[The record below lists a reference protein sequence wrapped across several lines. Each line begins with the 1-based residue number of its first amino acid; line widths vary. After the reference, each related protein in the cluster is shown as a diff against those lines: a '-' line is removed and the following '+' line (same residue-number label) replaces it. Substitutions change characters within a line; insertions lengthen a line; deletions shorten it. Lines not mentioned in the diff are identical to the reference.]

1 MDPRQDDN
9 KNKKP
14 SESVPTS
21 IDSAEATSLP
31 TEVPAEGMLMPN
43 GKYYTNF
50 STLESAGS
58 YRTLNSSTTGCYA
71 ENGSMPILLAEK
83 DDCNLGF
90 FCPNSTDNAPPQYCP
105 PSFQC
110 QALRMTGKDCPPQG
124 LLEPVVCQ
132 GGYYCPKGGK
142 EKIECP
148 KGSYCPFGSF
158 EPWPC
163 AYGAICPAKSQRQIV
178 TMPFGFM
185 IAFDIVL
192 GIIVGLG
199 FFISAW
205 RKGRKKNYAALPNP
219 EKDMDDDGIE
229 LIAKGNKEA
238 AEDHDDL
245 SANPDFQ
252 VFMRYISRLIKT
264 KDVGLSFDFEGL
276 EFEPQPGKKILK
288 GVSGSI
294 QSGSMW
300 AVMGGSGAGKSTFF
314 NVLMGKTR
322 HTGGLI
328 KVNGHPKD
336 MAKYKKLIGFVP
348 QDDIVIPEL
357 TVREN
362 ILHSARC
369 RLPMTWKDRDIQAY
383 VDALIS
389 CIGLSHVQHSLVG
402 DANKPV
408 VSGGQRKRVS
418 IGMELAAAPMCIFL
432 DEPTSGLDATSASS
446 IMRLLKAIT
455 KLGVTTITII
465 HQPREQI
472 FNGFDNILL
481 LGLGSEIY
489 AGPTA
494 EAPVYFDSLGFT
506 FPPRANPAD
515 VIMDIINGEG
525 FEYRQDHATSETPV
539 TRLIENWRTR
549 HQREAPAYHAPQP
562 QHLLPEDAYNQP
574 AYDPPEQSYQD
585 ALAAPKRPRPV
596 SMISTADQ
604 EAELK
609 RTMKKRGAS
618 WYAQTYYCCKR
629 SITQQ
634 VRLKNSFFFEIG
646 TGAFAGGIIGLS
658 AFTAE
663 GELFKGIYHDSFSM
677 LSHATNYTSAP
688 QLGLLGAMAIG
699 LAASAPAVKVFGEE
713 KLIFN
718 REASSGHSMSA
729 YYVGKMVSVLPRLFI
744 AALHFSVFMGI
755 LATPIMSWVD
765 MFVANLLY
773 FFCVYGLASCIGMV
787 VKREDG
793 PLLAVMASLIIGIL
807 GGVAPPL
814 SKVKEW
820 KIEFL
825 WRMSPGVWFTESYF
839 SQCLLPLDY
848 LYMLDQAKV
857 ATGFNLGKFSL
868 DMGVLV
874 ALGVVYRVIAFVLLV
889 TVQRKRG

>member
-1 MDPRQDDN
+1 
-9 KNKKP
+9 
-14 SESVPTS
+14 
-21 IDSAEATSLP
+21 
-31 TEVPAEGMLMPN
+31 
-43 GKYYTNF
+43 
-50 STLESAGS
+50 
-58 YRTLNSSTTGCYA
+58 
-71 ENGSMPILLAEK
+71 
-83 DDCNLGF
+83 
-90 FCPNSTDNAPPQYCP
+90 
-105 PSFQC
+105 
-110 QALRMTGKDCPPQG
+110 
-124 LLEPVVCQ
+124 
-132 GGYYCPKGGK
+132 
-142 EKIECP
+142 
-148 KGSYCPFGSF
+148 
-158 EPWPC
+158 
-163 AYGAICPAKSQRQIV
+163 
-178 TMPFGFM
+178 MPFGFM

-205 RKGRKKNYAALPNP
+205 RKGRKKNYAALPNL
-219 EKDMDDDGIE
+219 EKDLDDDDIE
-229 LIAKGNKEA
+229 LIAKGNKDA
-238 AEDHDDL
+238 ADHDDL

-252 VFMRYISRLIKT
+252 IFMRYISRLIKT

-276 EFEPQPGKKILK
+276 EFEPQAGKKILK
-288 GVSGSI
+288 GVSGHI

-322 HTGGLI
+322 HTGGQI
-328 KVNGHPKD
+328 KVNGHPKN

-489 AGPTA
+489 AGPTV

-525 FEYRQDHATSETPV
+525 FEYRQDHAMSETPV
-539 TRLIENWRTR
+539 ARLIENWRTR
-549 HQREAPAYHAPQP
+549 HQREAPAHHAPQP
-562 QHLLPEDAYNQP
+562 QHRLPEDAYNQP
-574 AYDPPEQSYQD
+574 AYDPPEPSYPD
-585 ALAAPKRPRPV
+585 ALAAPKHPRPV
-596 SMISTADQ
+596 SIISTADQ

-663 GELFKGIYHDSFSM
+663 GQLFRGIYHGSFSM
-677 LSHATNYTSAP
+677 VSRATNYTSAP
-688 QLGLLGAMAIG
+688 QLGLLGSMAIG

-744 AALHFSVFMGI
+744 AALHFSVAMGI
-755 LATPIMSWVD
+755 LATPLMSWVD

-814 SKVKEW
+814 SKVKQW
-820 KIEFL
+820 NIEFL

-839 SQCLLPLDY
+839 SQCLLPLNY
-848 LYMLDQAKV
+848 LYMLDQAQAV
-857 ATGFNLGKFSL
+857 TGFNLGKFSL

>member
-1 MDPRQDDN
+1 
-9 KNKKP
+9 
-14 SESVPTS
+14 
-21 IDSAEATSLP
+21 
-31 TEVPAEGMLMPN
+31 
-43 GKYYTNF
+43 
-50 STLESAGS
+50 
-58 YRTLNSSTTGCYA
+58 
-71 ENGSMPILLAEK
+71 
-83 DDCNLGF
+83 
-90 FCPNSTDNAPPQYCP
+90 
-105 PSFQC
+105 
-110 QALRMTGKDCPPQG
+110 
-124 LLEPVVCQ
+124 
-132 GGYYCPKGGK
+132 
-142 EKIECP
+142 
-148 KGSYCPFGSF
+148 
-158 EPWPC
+158 
-163 AYGAICPAKSQRQIV
+163 
-178 TMPFGFM
+178 MPFGFM

-219 EKDMDDDGIE
+219 EKDLDGDDIE
-229 LIAKGNKEA
+229 LITKGSTQP
-238 AEDHDDL
+238 EDHDDL

-276 EFEPQPGKKILK
+276 EFEPTPGKKILK
-288 GVSGSI
+288 GVSGCI

-348 QDDIVIPEL
+348 QDDIVLPEL

-369 RLPMTWKDRDIQAY
+369 RLPMSWNDKDIQAY

-472 FNGFDNILL
+472 FHGFDNILL

-489 AGPTA
+489 AGPTS
-494 EAPVYFDSLGFT
+494 EAPVYFDSLGFK
-506 FPPRANPAD
+506 FPSRANPAD

-525 FEYRQDHATSETPV
+525 FEYRQDHAMSETPV
-539 TRLIENWRTR
+539 ARLIENWRTR
-549 HQREAPAYHAPQP
+549 HQREIPSHSPPRP
-562 QHLLPEDAYNQP
+562 QHLLPEDS
-574 AYDPPEQSYQD
+574 YDSPQGSYHD
-585 ALAAPKRPRPV
+585 SLDAPKRPRPTSV
-596 SMISTADQ
+596 ISTADQ

-609 RTMKKRGAS
+609 QTMKKRGAS
-618 WYAQTYYCCKR
+618 WYAQVYYCCKR

-663 GELFKGIYHDSFSM
+663 GQLFKGIYQGSFSM
-677 LSHATNYTSAP
+677 VSHATNYVSAP

-744 AALHFSVFMGI
+744 ASLHFSVFMGI
-755 LATPIMSWVD
+755 LATPLMSWID
-765 MFVANLLY
+765 MFIANLLY
-773 FFCVYGLASCIGMV
+773 FFCVYGLASCVGML

-793 PLLAVMASLIIGIL
+793 PLLAVMCSLIIGIL

-814 SKVKEW
+814 SKVKQW

-825 WRMSPGVWFTESYF
+825 WRLSPGVWFTESYF
-839 SQCLLPLDY
+839 SQCLVPLDY
-848 LYMLDQAKV
+848 LYMLDLAEE
-857 ATGFNLGKFSL
+857 ATGFKLGKYAL
-868 DMGVLV
+868 DMGYVL
-874 ALGVVYRVIAFVLLV
+874 
-889 TVQRKRG
+889 

>member
-1 MDPRQDDN
+1 M
-9 KNKKP
+9 
-14 SESVPTS
+14 
-21 IDSAEATSLP
+21 
-31 TEVPAEGMLMPN
+31 
-43 GKYYTNF
+43 
-50 STLESAGS
+50 
-58 YRTLNSSTTGCYA
+58 
-71 ENGSMPILLAEK
+71 
-83 DDCNLGF
+83 
-90 FCPNSTDNAPPQYCP
+90 
-105 PSFQC
+105 
-110 QALRMTGKDCPPQG
+110 
-124 LLEPVVCQ
+124 
-132 GGYYCPKGGK
+132 
-142 EKIECP
+142 
-148 KGSYCPFGSF
+148 
-158 EPWPC
+158 
-163 AYGAICPAKSQRQIV
+163 RQIV

-205 RKGRKKNYAALPNP
+205 RKGRKKNYAALPNTG
-219 EKDMDDDGIE
+219 KDMDGDDIE
-229 LIAKGNKEA
+229 LLTKGASNQQP
-238 AEDHDDL
+238 EDHDDL

-252 VFMRYISRLIKT
+252 VFIRYISRLIKT
-264 KDVGLSFDFEGL
+264 KDIGLSFDFEGL
-276 EFEPQPGKKILK
+276 EFEPTPGKKILK

-322 HTGGLI
+322 HTGGVI

-369 RLPMTWKDRDIQAY
+369 RLPMSWGDKDIQAY

-402 DANKPV
+402 DATKPV

-472 FNGFDNILL
+472 FHGFDNILL
-481 LGLGSEIY
+481 LGLGNEIY
-489 AGPTA
+489 AGPTS
-494 EAPVYFDSLGFT
+494 EAPVYFDSLGFK
-506 FPPRANPAD
+506 FPSRANPAD

-525 FEYRQDHATSETPV
+525 YEYRQDHAMSETPV
-539 TRLIENWRTR
+539 ARLIENWRNR
-549 HQREAPAYHAPQP
+549 HQRAAPTQAPPRP
-562 QHLLPEDAYNQP
+562 QHLLPEDSYSSSS
-574 AYDPPEQSYQD
+574 DESYQD
-585 ALAAPKRPRPV
+585 VLAAPKRPRPV
-596 SMISTADQ
+596 SVISTADQ

-609 RTMKKRGAS
+609 KTMKKRGAS
-618 WYAQTYYCCKR
+618 WYAQVYYCCKR

-663 GELFKGIYHDSFSM
+663 GQLFKGIYQGSFLA
-677 LSHATNYTSAP
+677 LSHATNYVSAP

-744 AALHFSVFMGI
+744 ANLHFSVFMGI
-755 LATPIMSWVD
+755 LATPLMSWID
-765 MFVANLLY
+765 MFIANLLY
-773 FFCVYGLASCIGMV
+773 FFCVYGLASCVGML

-793 PLLAVMASLIIGIL
+793 PLLAVMCSLIIGIL

-814 SKVKEW
+814 SKVKDWHVEV
-820 KIEFL
+820 L

-839 SQCLLPLDY
+839 SQNLLPLDY
-848 LYMLDQAKV
+848 LYTLNYAET
-857 ATGFNLGKFSL
+857 ATGFNLGKFGL
-868 DMGVLV
+868 DMG
-874 ALGVVYRVIAFVLLV
+874 
-889 TVQRKRG
+889 

>member
-1 MDPRQDDN
+1 
-9 KNKKP
+9 
-14 SESVPTS
+14 
-21 IDSAEATSLP
+21 
-31 TEVPAEGMLMPN
+31 
-43 GKYYTNF
+43 
-50 STLESAGS
+50 
-58 YRTLNSSTTGCYA
+58 
-71 ENGSMPILLAEK
+71 
-83 DDCNLGF
+83 
-90 FCPNSTDNAPPQYCP
+90 
-105 PSFQC
+105 
-110 QALRMTGKDCPPQG
+110 
-124 LLEPVVCQ
+124 
-132 GGYYCPKGGK
+132 
-142 EKIECP
+142 
-148 KGSYCPFGSF
+148 
-158 EPWPC
+158 
-163 AYGAICPAKSQRQIV
+163 
-178 TMPFGFM
+178 MPFGFM

-192 GIIVGLG
+192 GIVVGLG

-219 EKDMDDDGIE
+219 EKDMDSDDIE
-229 LIAKGNKEA
+229 LIAKGSA
-238 AEDHDDL
+238 QPEDHDDL

-276 EFEPQPGKKILK
+276 EFEPTPGKKILK
-288 GVSGSI
+288 GVSGCI

-322 HTGGLI
+322 HTGGMI

-348 QDDIVIPEL
+348 QDDIVLPEL

-369 RLPMTWKDRDIQAY
+369 RLPMSWNDRDIQAY

-472 FNGFDNILL
+472 FHGFDNILL

-489 AGPTA
+489 AGPTS
-494 EAPVYFDSLGFT
+494 EAPVYFDSLGFK
-506 FPPRANPAD
+506 FPSRANPAD

-525 FEYRQDHATSETPV
+525 YEYRQDHAMAETPV
-539 TRLIENWRTR
+539 ARLIENWRHR
-549 HQREAPAYHAPQP
+549 HQREAPSHSPPRP
-562 QHLLPEDAYNQP
+562 QHLLPEDS
-574 AYDPPEQSYQD
+574 YDSYQD
-585 ALAAPKRPRPV
+585 SLAAPKRPRPTSV
-596 SMISTADQ
+596 ISTADQ

-609 RTMKKRGAS
+609 QTMKKRGAS
-618 WYAQTYYCCKR
+618 WYAQVYYCCKR

-663 GELFKGIYHDSFSM
+663 GQLFKGIYQGSFSM
-677 LSHATNYTSAP
+677 VSHATNYVSAP

-744 AALHFSVFMGI
+744 ASLHFSVFMGI
-755 LATPIMSWVD
+755 LATPLMSWVD

-773 FFCVYGLASCIGMV
+773 FFCVYGLASCVGML

-793 PLLAVMASLIIGIL
+793 PLLAVMCSLIIGIL

-814 SKVKEW
+814 SKVKQW

-825 WRMSPGVWFTESYF
+825 WRLSPGVWFTESYF
-839 SQCLLPLDY
+839 SQCLIPLDY
-848 LYMLDQAKV
+848 LYMLDLAEE
-857 ATGFNLGKFSL
+857 ATGFTLGKYGL
-868 DMGVLV
+868 DMG
-874 ALGVVYRVIAFVLLV
+874 
-889 TVQRKRG
+889 

>member
-1 MDPRQDDN
+1 M
-9 KNKKP
+9 
-14 SESVPTS
+14 
-21 IDSAEATSLP
+21 I
-31 TEVPAEGMLMPN
+31 G
-43 GKYYTNF
+43 
-50 STLESAGS
+50 
-58 YRTLNSSTTGCYA
+58 
-71 ENGSMPILLAEK
+71 
-83 DDCNLGF
+83 
-90 FCPNSTDNAPPQYCP
+90 
-105 PSFQC
+105 
-110 QALRMTGKDCPPQG
+110 
-124 LLEPVVCQ
+124 
-132 GGYYCPKGGK
+132 CPKGKRTTTDVREIALSTVLGSF
-142 EKIECP
+142 CP
-148 KGSYCPFGSF
+148 EGSF
-158 EPWPC
+158 EPWKC
-163 AYGAICPAKSQRQIV
+163 AYGAICPANSKRQIV

-192 GIIVGLG
+192 GIVVGLG

-205 RKGRKKNYAALPNP
+205 RKGRKKNYAALANT
-219 EKDMDDDGIE
+219 EKDDGDDIE
-229 LIAKGNKEA
+229 LLAKGSNQQP
-238 AEDHDDL
+238 EDHDDL

-252 VFMRYISRLIKT
+252 VFIKYISRLIKT
-264 KDVGLSFDFEGL
+264 KDIGLSFDFEGL
-276 EFEPQPGKKILK
+276 EFEPTPGKKILK
-288 GVSGSI
+288 GVSGYI

-322 HTGGLI
+322 HTGGVI

-369 RLPMTWKDRDIQAY
+369 RLPMSWKDKDIQAY

-472 FNGFDNILL
+472 YHGFDNILL
-481 LGLGSEIY
+481 LGLGNEIY
-489 AGPTA
+489 AGPTI

-506 FPPRANPAD
+506 FPSRANPAD

-525 FEYRQDHATSETPV
+525 YEYRQDHAMSETPV
-539 TRLIENWRTR
+539 ARLIENWRTR
-549 HQREAPAYHAPQP
+549 HQRAPPTQAPPRP
-562 QHLLPEDAYNQP
+562 QHLLPEDSYSSSS
-574 AYDPPEQSYQD
+574 DESYQD
-585 ALAAPKRPRPV
+585 TLAAPKRPRPV
-596 SMISTADQ
+596 SIISTADQ
-604 EAELK
+604 ESELK
-609 RTMKKRGAS
+609 KTMKKRGAS
-618 WYAQTYYCCKR
+618 WYAQVYYCCKR

-658 AFTAE
+658 AFSAE
-663 GELFKGIYHDSFSM
+663 GQLFSGLYRDSFLA
-677 LSHATNYTSAP
+677 LSHATNYTQAP
-688 QLGLLGAMAIG
+688 QLGLLSAMAIG
-699 LAASAPAVKVFGEE
+699 LAGSAPAVKVFGEE

-744 AALHFSVFMGI
+744 ANLHFSVFMGI
-755 LATPIMSWVD
+755 LATPIMSWPD
-765 MFVANLLY
+765 MFIANLLY
-773 FFCVYGLASCIGMV
+773 FFCVYGLASCVGML

-793 PLLAVMASLIIGIL
+793 PLLAVMCSLIIGIL

-814 SKVKEW
+814 SKVKQWHVEV
-820 KIEFL
+820 L
-825 WRMSPGVWFTESYF
+825 WRMSPGVWFTEAYF
-839 SQCLLPLDY
+839 SQNLLPLGY
-848 LYMLDQAKV
+848 LYQLNLAEMT
-857 ATGFNLGKFSL
+857 TGFKLGKYAL
-868 DMGVLV
+868 DMG
-874 ALGVVYRVIAFVLLV
+874 
-889 TVQRKRG
+889 

>member
-1 MDPRQDDN
+1 
-9 KNKKP
+9 
-14 SESVPTS
+14 
-21 IDSAEATSLP
+21 
-31 TEVPAEGMLMPN
+31 
-43 GKYYTNF
+43 
-50 STLESAGS
+50 
-58 YRTLNSSTTGCYA
+58 
-71 ENGSMPILLAEK
+71 
-83 DDCNLGF
+83 
-90 FCPNSTDNAPPQYCP
+90 
-105 PSFQC
+105 
-110 QALRMTGKDCPPQG
+110 
-124 LLEPVVCQ
+124 
-132 GGYYCPKGGK
+132 
-142 EKIECP
+142 
-148 KGSYCPFGSF
+148 
-158 EPWPC
+158 
-163 AYGAICPAKSQRQIV
+163 
-178 TMPFGFM
+178 M
-185 IAFDIVL
+185 IAFDILL

-205 RKGRKKNYAALPNP
+205 RKGRKKNYAAVPNP
-219 EKDMDDDGIE
+219 DEKDMDRDDIE
-229 LIAKGNKEA
+229 LITKPKQEQP
-238 AEDHDDL
+238 EDHDDL

-264 KDVGLSFDFEGL
+264 KDVGLSFDFQGL
-276 EFEPQPGKKILK
+276 EFEPQAGKKILK
-288 GVSGSI
+288 GVSGYI
-294 QSGSMW
+294 ESGSMW

-314 NVLMGKTR
+314 NVLMGKTK
-322 HTGGLI
+322 HTGGVI

-336 MAKYKKLIGFVP
+336 MSKYKKLIGFVP
-348 QDDIVIPEL
+348 QDDIVLPEL

-369 RLPMTWKDRDIQAY
+369 RLPMTWKDKEIQQY

-472 FNGFDNILL
+472 FHGFDNILL

-494 EAPVYFDSLGFT
+494 EAPTYFDSLGFT
-506 FPPRANPAD
+506 FPSRANPAD

-525 FEYRQDHATSETPV
+525 YEYRQDHATSETPV
-539 TRLIENWRTR
+539 AKLIENWRTR
-549 HQREAPAYHAPQP
+549 HQRDAPSYSPP
-562 QHLLPEDAYNQP
+562 RHLLPEDS
-574 AYDPPEQSYQD
+574 YDNAHDQSYQD
-585 ALAAPKRPRPV
+585 TLAVPSRPRPV

-604 EAELK
+604 ETELK
-609 RTMKKRGAS
+609 KTMKKRGAS

-663 GELFKGIYHDSFSM
+663 GQLFSGIYRDTFSM
-677 LSHATNYTSAP
+677 VSHSVNYTSAP

-744 AALHFSVFMGI
+744 ASLHFSVFMGI
-755 LATPIMSWVD
+755 LATPLMSWVE
-765 MFVANLLY
+765 MFIANLLY
-773 FFCVYGLASCIGMV
+773 FFCVYGLASCVGML

-793 PLLAVMASLIIGIL
+793 PLLAVMCSLIIGIL

-814 SKVKEW
+814 SKIKEW
-820 KIEFL
+820 NIEFL
-825 WRMSPGVWFTESYF
+825 WRMSPGVWFTEAYF

-848 LYMLDQAKV
+848 LYELELAEQV
-857 ATGFNLGKFSL
+857 TGFTLGKYSL
-868 DMGVLV
+868 DMG
-874 ALGVVYRVIAFVLLV
+874 
-889 TVQRKRG
+889 

>member
-1 MDPRQDDN
+1 M
-9 KNKKP
+9 
-14 SESVPTS
+14 
-21 IDSAEATSLP
+21 
-31 TEVPAEGMLMPN
+31 
-43 GKYYTNF
+43 
-50 STLESAGS
+50 
-58 YRTLNSSTTGCYA
+58 
-71 ENGSMPILLAEK
+71 
-83 DDCNLGF
+83 
-90 FCPNSTDNAPPQYCP
+90 
-105 PSFQC
+105 
-110 QALRMTGKDCPPQG
+110 
-124 LLEPVVCQ
+124 
-132 GGYYCPKGGK
+132 
-142 EKIECP
+142 
-148 KGSYCPFGSF
+148 
-158 EPWPC
+158 
-163 AYGAICPAKSQRQIV
+163 RQIV

-205 RKGRKKNYAALPNP
+205 RKGRKKNYAALPNTG
-219 EKDMDDDGIE
+219 KDMDGDDIE
-229 LIAKGNKEA
+229 LLTKGASNQQP
-238 AEDHDDL
+238 EDHDDL

-252 VFMRYISRLIKT
+252 VFIRYISRLIKT
-264 KDVGLSFDFEGL
+264 KEIGLSVDFECL
-276 EFEPQPGKKILK
+276 EFEPTHGKKILK

-322 HTGGLI
+322 HTGGVI

-369 RLPMTWKDRDIQAY
+369 RLPMSWGDKDIQAY

-402 DANKPV
+402 DATKPV

-472 FNGFDNILL
+472 FHGFDNILL
-481 LGLGSEIY
+481 LGLGNEIY
-489 AGPTA
+489 AGPTS
-494 EAPVYFDSLGFT
+494 EAPVYFDSLGFK
-506 FPPRANPAD
+506 FPSRANPAD

-525 FEYRQDHATSETPV
+525 YEYRQDHAMSETPV
-539 TRLIENWRTR
+539 ARLIENWRNR
-549 HQREAPAYHAPQP
+549 HQRAAPTQAPPRP
-562 QHLLPEDAYNQP
+562 QHLLPEDSYSSSS
-574 AYDPPEQSYQD
+574 DESYQD
-585 ALAAPKRPRPV
+585 VLAAPKRPRPV
-596 SMISTADQ
+596 SVISTADQ

-609 RTMKKRGAS
+609 KTMKKRGAS
-618 WYAQTYYCCKR
+618 WYAQVYYCCKR

-663 GELFKGIYHDSFSM
+663 GQLFKGIYQGSFLA
-677 LSHATNYTSAP
+677 LSHATNYVSAP

-744 AALHFSVFMGI
+744 ANLHFSVFMGI
-755 LATPIMSWVD
+755 LATPLMSWID
-765 MFVANLLY
+765 MFIANLLY
-773 FFCVYGLASCIGMV
+773 FFCVYGLASCVGML

-793 PLLAVMASLIIGIL
+793 PLLAVMCSLIIGIL

-814 SKVKEW
+814 SKVKDWHVEV
-820 KIEFL
+820 L

-839 SQCLLPLDY
+839 SQNLLPLDY
-848 LYMLDQAKV
+848 LYTLNFAEQ
-857 ATGFNLGKFSL
+857 ATGFNLGKFGL
-868 DMGVLV
+868 DMG
-874 ALGVVYRVIAFVLLV
+874 
-889 TVQRKRG
+889 

>member
-1 MDPRQDDN
+1 
-9 KNKKP
+9 
-14 SESVPTS
+14 
-21 IDSAEATSLP
+21 
-31 TEVPAEGMLMPN
+31 
-43 GKYYTNF
+43 
-50 STLESAGS
+50 
-58 YRTLNSSTTGCYA
+58 
-71 ENGSMPILLAEK
+71 
-83 DDCNLGF
+83 
-90 FCPNSTDNAPPQYCP
+90 
-105 PSFQC
+105 
-110 QALRMTGKDCPPQG
+110 
-124 LLEPVVCQ
+124 
-132 GGYYCPKGGK
+132 
-142 EKIECP
+142 
-148 KGSYCPFGSF
+148 
-158 EPWPC
+158 
-163 AYGAICPAKSQRQIV
+163 
-178 TMPFGFM
+178 M
-185 IAFDIVL
+185 IAFDVVL
-192 GIIVGLG
+192 GIVVGLG

-205 RKGRKKNYAALPNP
+205 RKGRKKDYAALANP
-219 EKDMDDDGIE
+219 DKDLDGDDIE
-229 LIAKGNKEA
+229 LITKSKQEA
-238 AEDHDDL
+238 ADDHDDL

-276 EFEPQPGKKILK
+276 EFEPTPGKKILK
-288 GVSGSI
+288 GVSGYI

-369 RLPMTWKDRDIQAY
+369 RLPMTWRDVDIQAY

-489 AGPTA
+489 AGPTS
-494 EAPVYFDSLGFT
+494 EAPGYFDSLGFT
-506 FPPRANPAD
+506 FPSRANPAD
-515 VIMDIINGEG
+515 IIMDIINGEG
-525 FEYRQDHATSETPV
+525 YEYRQDHAMSETPV
-539 TRLIENWRTR
+539 AKLIENWRTR
-549 HQREAPAYHAPQP
+549 HQREVPAHSPPRP
-562 QHLLPEDAYNQP
+562 QHLLPEDAYGTP

-585 ALAAPKRPRPV
+585 ALAAPKKPRPV

-618 WYAQTYYCCKR
+618 WYAQVYYCCKR

-634 VRLKNSFFFEIG
+634 VRLKNSFLFEIG

-663 GELFKGIYHDSFSM
+663 GQLFKGIYHDSFSII
-677 LSHATNYTSAP
+677 SHAVNYTSAP

-744 AALHFSVFMGI
+744 ASLHFSVFMGI
-755 LATPIMSWVD
+755 LATPVMSWVD
-765 MFVANLLY
+765 MFLANFLY

-814 SKVKEW
+814 SKVQEW
-820 KIEFL
+820 HIEFL
-825 WRMSPGVWFTESYF
+825 WRLSPGVWFTESYF
-839 SQCLLPLDY
+839 SQCLLPFDY
-848 LYMLDQAKV
+848 LYMLDLAKA
-857 ATGFNLGKFSL
+857 ATGFNLGKYSL
-868 DMGVLV
+868 DMG
-874 ALGVVYRVIAFVLLV
+874 
-889 TVQRKRG
+889 

>member
-1 MDPRQDDN
+1 
-9 KNKKP
+9 
-14 SESVPTS
+14 
-21 IDSAEATSLP
+21 
-31 TEVPAEGMLMPN
+31 
-43 GKYYTNF
+43 
-50 STLESAGS
+50 
-58 YRTLNSSTTGCYA
+58 
-71 ENGSMPILLAEK
+71 
-83 DDCNLGF
+83 
-90 FCPNSTDNAPPQYCP
+90 
-105 PSFQC
+105 
-110 QALRMTGKDCPPQG
+110 
-124 LLEPVVCQ
+124 
-132 GGYYCPKGGK
+132 
-142 EKIECP
+142 
-148 KGSYCPFGSF
+148 
-158 EPWPC
+158 
-163 AYGAICPAKSQRQIV
+163 
-178 TMPFGFM
+178 MPFGFM

-192 GIIVGLG
+192 GIVVGLG

-205 RKGRKKNYAALPNP
+205 RKGRKKNYAALANT
-219 EKDMDDDGIE
+219 EKDDGDDIE
-229 LIAKGNKEA
+229 LLAKGSNQQP
-238 AEDHDDL
+238 EDHDDL

-252 VFMRYISRLIKT
+252 VFIKYISRLIKT
-264 KDVGLSFDFEGL
+264 KDIGLSFDFEGL
-276 EFEPQPGKKILK
+276 EFEPTPGKKILK
-288 GVSGSI
+288 GVSGYI

-322 HTGGLI
+322 HTGGVI

-369 RLPMTWKDRDIQAY
+369 RLPMSWKDKDIQAY

-472 FNGFDNILL
+472 YHGFDNILL
-481 LGLGSEIY
+481 LGLGNEIY
-489 AGPTA
+489 AGPTI

-506 FPPRANPAD
+506 FPSRANPAD

-525 FEYRQDHATSETPV
+525 YEYRQDHAMSETPV
-539 TRLIENWRTR
+539 ARLIENWRTR
-549 HQREAPAYHAPQP
+549 HQRAPPTQAPPRP
-562 QHLLPEDAYNQP
+562 QHLLPEDSYSSSS
-574 AYDPPEQSYQD
+574 DESYQD
-585 ALAAPKRPRPV
+585 TLAAPKRPRPV
-596 SMISTADQ
+596 SIISTADQ
-604 EAELK
+604 ESELK
-609 RTMKKRGAS
+609 KTMKKRGAS
-618 WYAQTYYCCKR
+618 WYAQVYYCCKR

-658 AFTAE
+658 AFSAE
-663 GELFKGIYHDSFSM
+663 GQLFSGLYRDSFLA
-677 LSHATNYTSAP
+677 LSHATNYTQAP
-688 QLGLLGAMAIG
+688 QLGLLSAMAIG
-699 LAASAPAVKVFGEE
+699 LAGSAPAVKVFGEE

-744 AALHFSVFMGI
+744 ANLHFSVFMGI
-755 LATPIMSWVD
+755 LATPIMSWPD
-765 MFVANLLY
+765 MFIANLLY
-773 FFCVYGLASCIGMV
+773 FFCVYGLASCVGML

-793 PLLAVMASLIIGIL
+793 PLLAVMCSLIIGIL

-814 SKVKEW
+814 SKVKQWHVEV
-820 KIEFL
+820 L
-825 WRMSPGVWFTESYF
+825 WRMSPGVWFTEAYF
-839 SQCLLPLDY
+839 SQNLLPLGY
-848 LYMLDQAKV
+848 LYQLNLAEMT
-857 ATGFNLGKFSL
+857 TGFKLGKYAL
-868 DMGVLV
+868 DMG
-874 ALGVVYRVIAFVLLV
+874 
-889 TVQRKRG
+889 

>member
-1 MDPRQDDN
+1 M
-9 KNKKP
+9 
-14 SESVPTS
+14 
-21 IDSAEATSLP
+21 
-31 TEVPAEGMLMPN
+31 M
-43 GKYYTNF
+43 
-50 STLESAGS
+50 
-58 YRTLNSSTTGCYA
+58 
-71 ENGSMPILLAEK
+71 
-83 DDCNLGF
+83 
-90 FCPNSTDNAPPQYCP
+90 
-105 PSFQC
+105 
-110 QALRMTGKDCPPQG
+110 GKDCPPQG
-124 LLEPVVCQ
+124 LLEPVVCE

-142 EKIECP
+142 ERIECP
-148 KGSYCPFGSF
+148 KGMRRITPIRLTLTSCAGSYCPFGSF

-178 TMPFGFM
+178 TMPLGFM

-192 GIIVGLG
+192 GIVVGLG

-229 LIAKGNKEA
+229 LIAKGSKDA
-238 AEDHDDL
+238 AEDRDDDL

-288 GVSGSI
+288 GVSGHI

-348 QDDIVIPEL
+348 QDDIVLPEL

-489 AGPTA
+489 AGPTL

-515 VIMDIINGEG
+515 IIMDIINGEG
-525 FEYRQDHATSETPV
+525 FEYRQDHAMSETPV
-539 TRLIENWRTR
+539 ARLIENWRTR
-549 HQREAPAYHAPQP
+549 HQREAPGHHAAQP
-562 QHLLPEDAYNQP
+562 QHLLPEDAYNTP
-574 AYDPPEQSYQD
+574 AYDPPEQSYHD
-585 ALAAPKRPRPV
+585 VLAAPKRPRPV

-609 RTMKKRGAS
+609 LTMKKRGAS
-618 WYAQTYYCCKR
+618 WYAQMYYCCKR

-663 GELFKGIYHDSFSM
+663 GQLFKGIYHGSFSIV
-677 LSHATNYTSAP
+677 SHAVNYSSAP

-729 YYVGKMVSVLPRLFI
+729 YYIGKMVSVLPRLFI
-744 AALHFSVFMGI
+744 ANLHFSVFMGI
-755 LATPIMSWVD
+755 LATPIMSWFD

-814 SKVKEW
+814 SKIKEW
-820 KIEFL
+820 NIEVL

-848 LYMLDQAKV
+848 LYMLDLAKEV
-857 ATGFNLGKFSL
+857 TGFNLGRYTL
-868 DMGVLV
+868 DMG
-874 ALGVVYRVIAFVLLV
+874 
-889 TVQRKRG
+889 

>member
-1 MDPRQDDN
+1 M
-9 KNKKP
+9 
-14 SESVPTS
+14 
-21 IDSAEATSLP
+21 
-31 TEVPAEGMLMPN
+31 
-43 GKYYTNF
+43 
-50 STLESAGS
+50 
-58 YRTLNSSTTGCYA
+58 
-71 ENGSMPILLAEK
+71 
-83 DDCNLGF
+83 
-90 FCPNSTDNAPPQYCP
+90 
-105 PSFQC
+105 
-110 QALRMTGKDCPPQG
+110 
-124 LLEPVVCQ
+124 
-132 GGYYCPKGGK
+132 
-142 EKIECP
+142 
-148 KGSYCPFGSF
+148 
-158 EPWPC
+158 
-163 AYGAICPAKSQRQIV
+163 RQIV

-205 RKGRKKNYAALPNP
+205 RKGRKKNYAALPNTG
-219 EKDMDDDGIE
+219 KDMDGDDIE
-229 LIAKGNKEA
+229 LLTKGASNQQP
-238 AEDHDDL
+238 EDHDDL

-252 VFMRYISRLIKT
+252 VFIRYISRLIKT
-264 KDVGLSFDFEGL
+264 KDIGLSFDFEGL
-276 EFEPQPGKKILK
+276 EFEPTPGKKILK

-322 HTGGLI
+322 HTGGVI

-369 RLPMTWKDRDIQAY
+369 RLPMSWGDKDIQAY

-402 DANKPV
+402 DATKPV

-472 FNGFDNILL
+472 FHGFDNILL
-481 LGLGSEIY
+481 LGLGNEIY
-489 AGPTA
+489 AGPTS
-494 EAPVYFDSLGFT
+494 EAPVYFDSLGFK
-506 FPPRANPAD
+506 FPSRANPAD

-525 FEYRQDHATSETPV
+525 YEYRQDHAMSETPV
-539 TRLIENWRTR
+539 ARLIENWRNR
-549 HQREAPAYHAPQP
+549 HQRAAPTQAPPRP
-562 QHLLPEDAYNQP
+562 QHLLPEDSYSSSS
-574 AYDPPEQSYQD
+574 DESYQD
-585 ALAAPKRPRPV
+585 VLAAPKRPRPV
-596 SMISTADQ
+596 SVISTADQ

-609 RTMKKRGAS
+609 KTMKKRGAS
-618 WYAQTYYCCKR
+618 WYAQVYYCCKR

-663 GELFKGIYHDSFSM
+663 GQLFKGIYQGSFLA
-677 LSHATNYTSAP
+677 LSHATNYVSAP

-744 AALHFSVFMGI
+744 ANLHFSVFMGI
-755 LATPIMSWVD
+755 LATPLMSWID
-765 MFVANLLY
+765 MFIANLLY
-773 FFCVYGLASCIGMV
+773 FFCVYGLASCVGML

-793 PLLAVMASLIIGIL
+793 PLLAVMCSLIIGIL

-814 SKVKEW
+814 SKVKDWHVEV
-820 KIEFL
+820 L

-839 SQCLLPLDY
+839 SQNLLPLDY
-848 LYMLDQAKV
+848 LYTLNFAEQ
-857 ATGFNLGKFSL
+857 ATGFNLGKFGL
-868 DMGVLV
+868 DMG
-874 ALGVVYRVIAFVLLV
+874 
-889 TVQRKRG
+889 

>member
-1 MDPRQDDN
+1 
-9 KNKKP
+9 
-14 SESVPTS
+14 
-21 IDSAEATSLP
+21 
-31 TEVPAEGMLMPN
+31 
-43 GKYYTNF
+43 
-50 STLESAGS
+50 
-58 YRTLNSSTTGCYA
+58 
-71 ENGSMPILLAEK
+71 
-83 DDCNLGF
+83 
-90 FCPNSTDNAPPQYCP
+90 
-105 PSFQC
+105 
-110 QALRMTGKDCPPQG
+110 
-124 LLEPVVCQ
+124 
-132 GGYYCPKGGK
+132 
-142 EKIECP
+142 
-148 KGSYCPFGSF
+148 
-158 EPWPC
+158 
-163 AYGAICPAKSQRQIV
+163 
-178 TMPFGFM
+178 MPFGFM

-205 RKGRKKNYAALPNP
+205 RKGRKKNYAAVPNP
-219 EKDMDDDGIE
+219 NEKDFDGDDIE
-229 LIAKGNKEA
+229 LITKGKNA
-238 AEDHDDL
+238 QPEDHDDL

-252 VFMRYISRLIKT
+252 IFMRYISRLIKT

-276 EFEPQPGKKILK
+276 EFEPTPGKKILK

-322 HTGGLI
+322 HTGGVI

-336 MAKYKKLIGFVP
+336 MAKYKKLIGYVP
-348 QDDIVIPEL
+348 QDDIVLPEL

-369 RLPMTWKDRDIQAY
+369 RLPMTWRDRDIQAY

-472 FNGFDNILL
+472 FHGFDNILL

-489 AGPTA
+489 AGPTN
-494 EAPVYFDSLGFT
+494 EAPAYFDSLGFT
-506 FPPRANPAD
+506 FPSRANPAD

-525 FEYRQDHATSETPV
+525 GEYRQDHAMSETPV
-539 TRLIENWRTR
+539 ARLIENWRDR
-549 HQREAPAYHAPQP
+549 HQRAMPTYNPPQP
-562 QHLLPEDAYNQP
+562 QHLLPEDAH
-574 AYDPPEQSYQD
+574 AYGSHEESYQD
-585 ALAAPKRPRPV
+585 TLAAPARPRPV
-596 SMISTADQ
+596 SMISTSDQ

-618 WYAQTYYCCKR
+618 WYAQVYYCCKR

-658 AFTAE
+658 AFTAS
-663 GELFKGIYHDSFSM
+663 GALFKGIYHDSFSIV
-677 LSHATNYTSAP
+677 SHAVNYTSAP

-729 YYVGKMVSVLPRLFI
+729 YYFGKMVSVFPRMFI

-755 LATPIMSWVD
+755 LATPLMSWID
-765 MFVANLLY
+765 MFLANLLY
-773 FFCVYGLASCIGMV
+773 FFCVYGLASCVGML

-793 PLLAVMASLIIGIL
+793 PLLAVMCSLIIGIL
-807 GGVAPPL
+807 GGVAPSL
-814 SKVKEW
+814 SKVQDWKLEW
-820 KIEFL
+820 L
-825 WRMSPGVWFTESYF
+825 WRLSPGVWFTESYF

-848 LYMLDQAKV
+848 LYMLDLAKK
-857 ATGFNLGKFSL
+857 ATGFNLGNFSL
-868 DMGVLV
+868 DMG
-874 ALGVVYRVIAFVLLV
+874 
-889 TVQRKRG
+889 

>member
-1 MDPRQDDN
+1 MSSTRDADN
-9 KNKKP
+9 DATKTPMPSSIP
-14 SESVPTS
+14 SELSDP
-21 IDSAEATSLP
+21 DNL
-31 TEVPAEGMLMPN
+31 PAEGVPFN
-43 GKYYTNF
+43 GHYYQNF

-58 YRTLNSSTTGCYA
+58 YATLNSSVTGCYA
-71 ENGSMPILLAEK
+71 ENGSMPILLAKK
-83 DDCNLGF
+83 DECNLGF
-90 FCPNSTDNAPPQYCP
+90 FCPNSTDNAPPHCE
-105 PSFQC
+105 
-110 QALRMTGKDCPPQG
+110 PQG
-124 LLEPVVCQ
+124 LLEPIVCE

-148 KGSYCPFGSF
+148 KGSFCPEGSY
-158 EPWPC
+158 EPWNC
-163 AYGAICPAKSQRQIV
+163 AYGAICPAKSMRQIV

-205 RKGRKKNYAALPNP
+205 RKGRKKNYAALPNTG
-219 EKDMDDDGIE
+219 KDMDGDDIE
-229 LIAKGNKEA
+229 LLTKGASNQQP
-238 AEDHDDL
+238 EDHDDL

-252 VFMRYISRLIKT
+252 VFIRYISRLIKT
-264 KDVGLSFDFEGL
+264 KDIGLSFDFEGL
-276 EFEPQPGKKILK
+276 EFEPTPGKKILK

-322 HTGGLI
+322 HTGGVI

-369 RLPMTWKDRDIQAY
+369 RLPMSWGDKDIQAY

-402 DANKPV
+402 DATKPV

-472 FNGFDNILL
+472 FHGFDNILL
-481 LGLGSEIY
+481 LGLGNEIY
-489 AGPTA
+489 AGPTS
-494 EAPVYFDSLGFT
+494 EAPVYFDSLGFK
-506 FPPRANPAD
+506 FPSRANPAD

-525 FEYRQDHATSETPV
+525 YEYRQDHAMSETPV
-539 TRLIENWRTR
+539 ARLIENWRNR
-549 HQREAPAYHAPQP
+549 HQRAAPTQAPPRP
-562 QHLLPEDAYNQP
+562 QHLLPEDSYSSSS
-574 AYDPPEQSYQD
+574 DESYQD
-585 ALAAPKRPRPV
+585 VLAAPKRPRPV
-596 SMISTADQ
+596 SVISTADQ

-609 RTMKKRGAS
+609 KTMKKRGAS
-618 WYAQTYYCCKR
+618 WYAQVYYCCKR

-663 GELFKGIYHDSFSM
+663 GQLFKGIYQGSFLA
-677 LSHATNYTSAP
+677 LSHATNYVSAP

-744 AALHFSVFMGI
+744 ANLHFSVFMGI
-755 LATPIMSWVD
+755 LATPLMSWID
-765 MFVANLLY
+765 MFIANLLY
-773 FFCVYGLASCIGMV
+773 FFCVYGLASCVGML

-793 PLLAVMASLIIGIL
+793 PLLAVMCSLIIGIL

-814 SKVKEW
+814 SKVKDWHVEV
-820 KIEFL
+820 L

-839 SQCLLPLDY
+839 SQNLLPLDY
-848 LYMLDQAKV
+848 LYTLNYAET
-857 ATGFNLGKFSL
+857 ATGFNLGKFGL
-868 DMGVLV
+868 DMGVLC
-874 ALGVVYRVIAFVLLV
+874 ALGVFYRVVAFVLLV

>member
-1 MDPRQDDN
+1 
-9 KNKKP
+9 
-14 SESVPTS
+14 
-21 IDSAEATSLP
+21 
-31 TEVPAEGMLMPN
+31 
-43 GKYYTNF
+43 
-50 STLESAGS
+50 
-58 YRTLNSSTTGCYA
+58 
-71 ENGSMPILLAEK
+71 
-83 DDCNLGF
+83 
-90 FCPNSTDNAPPQYCP
+90 
-105 PSFQC
+105 
-110 QALRMTGKDCPPQG
+110 
-124 LLEPVVCQ
+124 
-132 GGYYCPKGGK
+132 
-142 EKIECP
+142 
-148 KGSYCPFGSF
+148 
-158 EPWPC
+158 
-163 AYGAICPAKSQRQIV
+163 
-178 TMPFGFM
+178 MPFGFM

-192 GIIVGLG
+192 GIVVGLG
-199 FFISAW
+199 FAISAW
-205 RKGRKKNYAALPNP
+205 RRNRKKNYSAVPNFGG
-219 EKDMDDDGIE
+219 EKDLDGDSIE
-229 LIAKGNKEA
+229 LISKGNQDA
-238 AEDHDDL
+238 DDHDDL
-245 SANPDFQ
+245 SSNPDFQ
-252 VFMRYISRLIKT
+252 VFMRYIGRLIKT

-276 EFEPQPGKKILK
+276 EFEPKPGKKILK
-288 GVSGSI
+288 GVSGYI

-348 QDDIVIPEL
+348 QDDIVLPEL

-369 RLPMTWKDRDIQAY
+369 RLPMTWKDKDIQAY

-472 FNGFDNILL
+472 FTGFDNILL

-489 AGPTA
+489 AGPTS
-494 EAPVYFDSLGFT
+494 EAPTYFDSLGFT
-506 FPPRANPAD
+506 FPSRANPAD
-515 VIMDIINGEG
+515 IIMDIINGEG
-525 FEYRQDHATSETPV
+525 GEYRHDHAMSETPV
-539 TRLIENWRTR
+539 ARLIEHWRNR
-549 HQREAPAYHAPQP
+549 HQREQSQPSPLQP
-562 QHLLPEDAYNQP
+562 QHLLPEDTR
-574 AYDPPEQSYQD
+574 YDPPEEHSYQD
-585 ALAAPKRPRPV
+585 TLAAPKRPRPV
-596 SMISTADQ
+596 SIISTADQ

-618 WYAQTYYCCKR
+618 WYAQVYYCCKR

-658 AFTAE
+658 AFTAK
-663 GELFKGIYHDSFSM
+663 GELFAGLYHPTFTI
-677 LSHATNYTSAP
+677 LSRSVNYTSAP

-729 YYVGKMVSVLPRLFI
+729 YYFGKMVSVIPRLFI
-744 AALHFSVFMGI
+744 ASLHFSVFMGI
-755 LATPIMSWVD
+755 LATPLMSWPD
-765 MFVANLLY
+765 MFLANLLY
-773 FFCVYGLASCIGMV
+773 FFCVYGLASCIGML

-820 KIEFL
+820 NIEFL

-848 LYMLDQAKV
+848 LYMLDVASE
-857 ATGFNLGKFSL
+857 ATGFNLGKYTL
-868 DMGVLV
+868 DMGILL
-874 ALGVVYRVIAFVLLV
+874 ALGCVYRVIAFVLLI
-889 TVQRKRG
+889 TVQRKR